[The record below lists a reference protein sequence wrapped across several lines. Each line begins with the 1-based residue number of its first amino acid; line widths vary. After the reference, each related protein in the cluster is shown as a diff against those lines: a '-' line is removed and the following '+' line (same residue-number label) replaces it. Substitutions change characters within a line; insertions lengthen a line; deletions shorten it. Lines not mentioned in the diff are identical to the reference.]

1 MAEGQIDDVDLQ
13 PFAIVDR
20 ELNRLDDIARD
31 ARAVGIQNLQADDAR
46 LGRDPAVNANLDPMR
61 LPVAAWDIR
70 ILL

>member
-1 MAEGQIDDVDLQ
+1 MTEGQIDDVDLQ

-46 LGRDPAVNANLDPMR
+46 LGRDPPVNANLDAMR

-70 ILL
+70 IFL